1 MEISS
6 DNQKDFRRDE
16 KTEHTLNG
24 LFLLFKKCY
33 HNTEFSPFPVVCR
46 SRWSAYHWRVLQPTL
61 SAKPWAYWECSFTC
75 LKMNVSEQ
83 TNRGKNIQVVGVM
96 ALWKGG
102 GKDRKNTHMGEAVL
116 SNTCFERMYLNPNQ
130 LFLRLTIFFFLPNP
144 NSVFFFPKTNQVF

>member
-46 SRWSAYHWRVLQPTL
+46 SWSFVQRRRVLQPTL